1 VSEQRLN
8 LSKTNVLILQN
19 NATELDILGQMF
31 IGFAVKTIRKCLNV
45 EEADLA
51 VRTGTYDL
59 IVVDADLPD
68 NAGLDFIAAVRRQSD
83 SPNKLVPILL
93 TCGHTARAAIRRAIN
108 SGANF
113 VVAKPITP
121 KTMFD
126 RVVWLSRDEREFVE
140 SQGYVGPD
148 RRRKAFGPPSGQK
161 GRRDSDLS
169 VEVGAAS
176 GPDMSQSMIDAMLN
190 PKKAVA

>member
-83 SPNKLVPILL
+83 SPNKLVPR
-93 TCGHTARAAIRRAIN
+93 GHPQGDQQRRE
-108 SGANF
+108 
-113 VVAKPITP
+113 
-121 KTMFD
+121 
-126 RVVWLSRDEREFVE
+126 L
-140 SQGYVGPD
+140 
-148 RRRKAFGPPSGQK
+148 RRRQAHHPQ
-161 GRRDSDLS
+161 DD
-169 VEVGAAS
+169 V
-176 GPDMSQSMIDAMLN
+176 
-190 PKKAVA
+190 

>member
-93 TCGHTARAAIRRAIN
+93 TCGHTARAAIN

>member
-1 VSEQRLN
+1 
-8 LSKTNVLILQN
+8 
-19 NATELDILGQMF
+19 
-31 IGFAVKTIRKCLNV
+31 
-45 EEADLA
+45 
-51 VRTGTYDL
+51 
-59 IVVDADLPD
+59 
-68 NAGLDFIAAVRRQSD
+68 
-83 SPNKLVPILL
+83 
-93 TCGHTARAAIRRAIN
+93 
-108 SGANF
+108 
-113 VVAKPITP
+113 
-121 KTMFD
+121 MFD

-161 GRRDSDLS
+161 GRRDSDHS